1 MVLSRRILLFFGS
14 TLLSPVLLA
23 QMQDSSPVPP
33 VQSSTSFAPA
43 NPALPTIFI
52 VGDSTAALHADQL
65 AAGPSGSQGWGVYV
79 DPFFDLTKVNVV
91 NAARGGRSSRTYR
104 TEGLWAKVLSELRP
118 HDIVLLQL
126 GQNDVFAIN
135 DATRARGTLPGV
147 GDETQEIDNMLT
159 HHHETVH
166 TFGWYI
172 RQDVREAKA
181 KGATVV
187 VMSLTPRDKW
197 TAGHMER
204 GAPSYRDWARTIAA
218 QEHVDFCD
226 ISEVMARE
234 YEKLGQQ
241 ATHALYHNGEPVHVN
256 TRGAAL
262 NARWT
267 IAALKG
273 LTDAPV
279 SPFLSN
285 EGNEV
290 PAVRVD

>member
-1 MVLSRRILLFFGS
+1 MVLSRRIILLSGCA
-14 TLLSPVLLA
+14 LLSPVVLA
-23 QMQDSSPVPP
+23 QAPDPSAVPP

-52 VGDSTAALHADQL
+52 VGDSTAAFHADQV
-65 AAGPSGSQGWGVYV
+65 AAGPSGSQGWGVYI

-104 TEGLWAKVLSELRP
+104 TEGLWAKVVAELRP

-147 GDETQEIDNMLT
+147 GDETQDIDNMLT
-159 HHHETVH
+159 HQHETVH

-181 KGATVV
+181 KGATVIL
-187 VMSLTPRDKW
+187 MSLTPRDKW
-197 TAGHMER
+197 TGGHMER
-204 GAPSYRDWARTIAA
+204 GAPSYRDWVRTIAA
-218 QEHVDFCD
+218 QEQVDFCD

-234 YEKLGQQ
+234 YEKLGEE

-273 LTDAPV
+273 LSDTPV
-279 SPFLSN
+279 TPFLSN
-285 EGNEV
+285 EGKEI
-290 PAVRVD
+290 PTARAD